1 MRKEQVDV
9 LLIPLEHQ
17 PSNTMTLNEKLY
29 DLAEIDALPN
39 CEEFA
44 LYLVDDPAVC
54 FQAITQ
60 YLQFNPHK
68 WEALANANV
77 DF

>member
-1 MRKEQVDV
+1 
-9 LLIPLEHQ
+9 
-17 PSNTMTLNEKLY
+17 MTLNEKLF

-44 LYLVDDPAVC
+44 LYLVDDADVC

-68 WEALANANV
+68 WEALANASA